1 MLLFLEQAHSVGKQ
15 NNLIP
20 RMKRQPPSSLDD
32 GGLLFVGDNRLLV
45 WDEDGEIVVG
55 ELDILWQTARYFIVQ
70 SHVVA

>member
-1 MLLFLEQAHSVGKQ
+1 MLLFLEQVPSAGKQ

-45 WDEDGEIVVG
+45 WNEDGEIVVG
-55 ELDILWQTARYFIVQ
+55 
-70 SHVVA
+70 